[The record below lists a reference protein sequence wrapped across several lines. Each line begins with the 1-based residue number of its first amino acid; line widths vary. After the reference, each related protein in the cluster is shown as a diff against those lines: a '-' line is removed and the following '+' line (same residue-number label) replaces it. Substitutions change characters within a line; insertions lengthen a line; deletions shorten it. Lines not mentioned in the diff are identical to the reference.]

1 MMLIRCCYRGTL
13 LAIAYSAAT
22 VQGASAGALP
32 YARGRIA
39 ILAPI

>member
-1 MMLIRCCYRGTL
+1 MLISCYYRGTL

-22 VQGASAGALP
+22 VQGASAGAFP

-39 ILAPI
+39 TIAPV